1 MAGVE
6 TPATNHNS
14 KAQPMNRTTSQANQ
28 ATKSAILAILADG
41 RQLRQFEIAAKLG
54 LTEHHDWSTHA
65 TIEAMLRDGLIAFE
79 RYHNVT
85 KKGGLSKLTYRHFSL
100 TYKGSQTARTRSHGM
115 RRRDILRDWARML
128 GF

>member
-1 MAGVE
+1 MAN
-6 TPATNHNS
+6 AT
-14 KAQPMNRTTSQANQ
+14 ASQANQ
-28 ATKSAILAILADG
+28 ATQAEILAILADG
-41 RQLRQFEIAAKLG
+41 RQLRQFEIAAELG

-65 TIEAMLRDGLIAFE
+65 TIEAMLKDGLITFE

-100 TYKGSQTARTRSHGM
+100 TYKGSQAIRTRRPGM
-115 RRRDILRDWARML
+115 RRRDILKNWARAL